1 MSERKPIYFS
11 KYIDEEYILTEPN
24 IINGND
30 LYRYSMT
37 IPFKGRHNSKKAI
50 VIMKNPSKAGK
61 YDVQAQRKFSD
72 ETIYRVTD
80 YIYKHEQ
87 NYSKIIILNLFAIYS
102 SLFDKNV
109 KEELIYGN
117 DNMEINNRVILSIL
131 EEIQEG
137 DRIILAWGGYPKRA
151 GFRENYR
158 ERIKEVMTLLEGVT
172 LWRVGELVEINK
184 SFFPQHGLN
193 WFDYEKMKEFI

>member
-1 MSERKPIYFS
+1 M
-11 KYIDEEYILTEPN
+11 TEPN

-61 YDVQAQRKFSD
+61 YDVQAQRKVSD

-117 DNMEINNRVILSIL
+117 DNMEINNRVILSNL

-151 GFRENYR
+151 GFREHYR

-184 SFFPQHGLN
+184 SSFPQHGLN